1 MNSQIIKINTSPA
14 TDCMTLGAQMFK
26 LVSAK
31 VLMLLSSNT
40 LDIPSFAAILKQEGI
55 TNVDLLREG
64 FLLECR
70 KHHLSTNEAQ
80 YLFNHTKFLL
90 AGPMSR

>member
-1 MNSQIIKINTSPA
+1 MNTQITKIDLTPA
-14 TDCMTLGAQMFK
+14 ADRMTLGAQMFT

-31 VLMLLSSNT
+31 VLMLLNANT

-55 TNVDLLREG
+55 TDVELLREG
-64 FLLECR
+64 FLRECG
-70 KHHLSTNEAQ
+70 KHHLSANEAQ

-90 AGPMSR
+90 AGAMRR